1 MAKKLYVGNLN
12 YDVDTDTL
20 TEWFS
25 AYGTVVSVNLVTDR
39 DTNQSKGYGFV
50 EMETEEQ
57 AQAAVEGLNGS
68 EQQGRSLKVAEA
80 NPPKARPQRGG
91 GRGGFGGRPGGG
103 RPGGRP
109 GGFGGGGGGGGGR
122 PGGRPGGGY
131 GGGGNREGGDRGPRG
146 PRY

>member
-39 DTNQSKGYGFV
+39 ETNQSKGYGFV

-57 AQAAVEGLNGS
+57 ANAAVEGLNGS
-68 EQQGRSLKVAEA
+68 EQQGRTLKVAEA
-80 NPPKARPQRGG
+80 NPPKAKPQRG
-91 GRGGFGGRPGGG
+91 GRGGFGGG

-109 GGFGGGGGGGGGR
+109 GGFGGGGGGGGR
-122 PGGRPGGGY
+122 GGRFGGG
-131 GGGGNREGGDRGPRG
+131 REGGDRGGERGPRG

>member
-25 AYGTVVSVNLVTDR
+25 AYGTVTSVNIVTDR

-50 EMETEEQ
+50 EMETEE
-57 AQAAVEGLNGS
+57 AAKAAIDALNGS
-68 EQQGRSLKVAEA
+68 DQQGRSLKVAEA
-80 NPPKARPQRGG
+80 NPPKAKPQRG
-91 GRGGFGGRPGGG
+91 GRGGFGGG

-109 GGFGGGGGGGGGR
+109 GGFGGGGGR
-122 PGGRPGGGY
+122 PGGRPGGRF
-131 GGGGNREGGDRGPRG
+131 GGNREGGDRGGDRGPRG

>member
-39 DTNQSKGYGFV
+39 ETNQSKGYGFV

-57 AQAAVEGLNGS
+57 ANAAVEALNGS
-68 EQQGRSLKVAEA
+68 EQQGRTLKVAEA
-80 NPPKARPQRGG
+80 NPPKAKPQRG
-91 GRGGFGGRPGGG
+91 GRGGFGGGG

-109 GGFGGGGGGGGGR
+109 GGFGGGGGR
-122 PGGRPGGGY
+122 PGGRGGF
-131 GGGGNREGGDRGPRG
+131 GGNREGGNRGGGDRGPRG